1 MVQNLHLEYLCHLL
15 GSKFNTKIKFNT
27 MKKIS
32 IYILSISFLF
42 SCNKT
47 NFSDTTNFLS
57 VENPNLSEAVVV
69 GQPNSSTIWKE
80 GIERQLANALNEIL
94 ILAELGSDNYVNTQ
108 TFYNQFL
115 DKLEIRT
122 DDPDMEDTFF
132 DIARLREM
140 ARFGIEKVGPSDS
153 EYNAELEAEFH
164 FFEGLANLYAA
175 MYFSNIP
182 SVEGGATFTSVQNYE
197 AAITSFTTAISTN
210 PKAEYYLASA
220 RAHYYL
226 GNQTQAKQMAT
237 SALATDSDFARG
249 AKFDELNGPANIFES
264 ALFERATFDD
274 LQPLPT
280 LDFLDPKY
288 SFIDAETD
296 PLIYYLKAEEAHLIL
311 AESNLKDGALVAA
324 QNNLTNLLTLVGTRE
339 IRTIDDS
346 IEGRPDASVNSDNF
360 PKRPNLTTD
369 VVNGRTGLVLDRQA
383 GDVNVPSVSGTSL
396 TQTDV
401 DNMVNDDTALEL
413 LYRTRQEVFIAEGLR
428 FADMGVKLV
437 IHQNEFL
444 QNTNISDG
452 DAGTIAIIP
461 SFIDAVKLSLDA
473 MTYDTTTGVASTQ
486 IDLNKI
492 LVANKSSAE
501 VLPFH

>member
-1 MVQNLHLEYLCHLL
+1 
-15 GSKFNTKIKFNT
+15 

-32 IYILSISFLF
+32 IYIIGISFLF
-42 SCNKT
+42 SCSKT

-57 VENPNLSEAVVV
+57 VENPNLSESVVV
-69 GQPNSSTIWKE
+69 GQSNSANIWKE
-80 GIERQLANALNEIL
+80 GLERQLANALNEIL

-108 TFYNQFL
+108 TFYSQFL

-140 ARFGIEKVGPSDS
+140 ARFGINTVGPNDS
-153 EYNAELEAEFH
+153 EYNSETEAEFH
-164 FFEGLANLYAA
+164 FFEGLSNLYAA
-175 MYFSNIP
+175 MYFSHLP
-182 SVEGGATFTSVQNYE
+182 DVEGGATVSSVQNYE
-197 AAITSFTTAISTN
+197 AAIASFATAISTN

-220 RAHYYL
+220 RANYYL
-226 GNQTQAKQMAT
+226 GNQSEAKQMAT
-237 SALATDSDFARG
+237 TALSLDSDFARG
-249 AKFDELNGPANIFES
+249 AKFDELNLPANVFES

-288 SFIDAETD
+288 SFLDANTD
-296 PLIYYLKAEEAHLIL
+296 PLVYYLKAEEAHLIL
-311 AESNLKDGALVAA
+311 AESNLKDGALAA
-324 QNNLTNLLTLVGTRE
+324 AKTNFSNLLTLIGTRE
-339 IRTIDDS
+339 VRTIDDS
-346 IEGRPDASVNSDNF
+346 IEGRPDASANSANF

-369 VVNGRTGLVLDRQA
+369 VINGRANLVLDRQA
-383 GDVNVPSVSGTSL
+383 GDVSVPSISGTSL
-396 TQTDV
+396 TQNEV
-401 DNMVNDDTALEL
+401 DNMLNDDTALEL
-413 LYRTRQEVFIAEGLR
+413 LYRTRQEVFIAEGIR

-444 QNTNISDG
+444 QNANISEG
-452 DAGTIAIIP
+452 DAGTVAVIP
-461 SFIDAVKLSLDA
+461 SFIDAVKLNLDA
-473 MTYDTTTGVASTQ
+473 MTYDTNTGVGTTT

-492 LVANKSSAE
+492 LVTNKSSSE